1 MKWSSPEFE
10 YKEKSNTW
18 FLTVITIAVV
28 IGLLALW
35 QTNFLFLVFTA
46 VAALMIIVWSQKKPK
61 VINFELDDEGLWIE
75 RVFYSYNK
83 FGAFAIKRG
92 SLLFEQKER
101 FRPHLIVSFDKKNL
115 DAIRKHL
122 LDFLPEME
130 YHESLID
137 ALSGF
142 FGF

>member
-1 MKWSSPEFE
+1 MKWSFPEFE

-18 FLTVITIAVV
+18 FLSVIIVAAVV
-28 IGLLALW
+28 GLLALW

-46 VAALMIIVWSQKKPK
+46 VAVLMIIIWSQKKPK
-61 VINFELDDEGLWIE
+61 MINFELSEDGLWIE
-75 RVFYSYNK
+75 KVFYSYNK
-83 FGAFAIKRG
+83 FSAFAIKPG
-92 SLLFEQKER
+92 SMLFEQKER
-101 FRPHLIVSFDKKNL
+101 FRPHLTVSFDRK
-115 DAIRKHL
+115 DMDSIRKHL

-137 ALSGF
+137 VFSGF